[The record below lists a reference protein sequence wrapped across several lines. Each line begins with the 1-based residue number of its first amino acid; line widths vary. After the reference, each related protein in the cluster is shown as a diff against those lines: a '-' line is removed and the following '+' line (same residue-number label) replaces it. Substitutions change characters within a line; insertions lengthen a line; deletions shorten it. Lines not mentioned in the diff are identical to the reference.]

1 MPGSGG
7 LRAGRAL
14 GDARRRAQGA
24 QDAAA
29 RVLRTPR
36 RGGVPPRHTPSGP
49 GLESSSAA
57 GIVNR
62 VALAGMPGV
71 RWGTHGRDLLVR
83 SSTLGSHDCPCL
95 HPCQPGGDG
104 GRGLSRAHAR
114 GLAPKRYA
122 GVAAQGAP
130 ARSGLWCCCRTTPPR
145 STRSGGRAGVA
156 RGAWRCG
163 KTHSRGPVA
172 PARQAIG
179 RRAAG

>member
-1 MPGSGG
+1 VPGSCG
-7 LRAGRAL
+7 LRAGLAM
-14 GDARRRAQGA
+14 GNAPRRAQGP
-24 QDAAA
+24 QDAEA

-36 RGGVPPRHTPSGP
+36 RGGVPPRHPPSGP

-57 GIVNR
+57 STVNI

-83 SSTLGSHDCPCL
+83 SSTRGSHDCPCR

-104 GRGLSRAHAR
+104 GRGLRRAHAR
-114 GLAPKRYA
+114 GLAPERGA
-122 GVAAQGAP
+122 DAAAQGTP

-145 STRSGGRAGVA
+145 STRSGGPAGVA

-163 KTHSRGPVA
+163 QTRSRGPVA
-172 PARQAIG
+172 PARQASVH
-179 RRAAG
+179 RAAG